1 MSASF
6 SYLIHGYPTSL
17 QGCLRAL
24 EESGVYQ
31 EMPPQLQFVA
41 ELILDE
47 LASNTLKYGGRENPE
62 VLLELDYSE
71 GAMRVKITDNAQPFN
86 PWTQS
91 PAVDDSAVEDIED
104 LEIGGRGIHM
114 LLQATDSRHYERQDG
129 RNINIMTRSVQRSA
143 APPPTAA
150 AA

>member
-1 MSASF
+1 MSEPF
-6 SYLIHGYPTSL
+6 SYLIHGGPTSL
-17 QGCLRAL
+17 QSCLQAL

-31 EMPPQLQFVA
+31 EMPPPLQFVA

-62 VLLELDYSE
+62 VRLNLEYANGS
-71 GAMRVKITDNAQPFN
+71 MRMEISDDAQPFD

-91 PAVDDSAVEDIED
+91 PEVDDSQVEDVEE

-114 LLQATDSRHYERQDG
+114 LKQATDTRHYERRDG
-129 RNINIMTRSVQRSA
+129 RNINILTRSLHRPPWSA
-143 APPPTAA
+143 AA
-150 AA
+150 

>member
-1 MSASF
+1 MSASSF

-24 EESGVYQ
+24 EESEVYQ
-31 EMPPQLQFVA
+31 EMPPPLQFVA

-62 VLLELDYSE
+62 VLLELNYRD
-71 GAMRVKITDNAQPFN
+71 GAMRVEITDNAQPFD

-91 PAVDDSAVEDIED
+91 PEVDDSDVDDIDD
-104 LEIGGRGIHM
+104 LAIGGRGIHM
-114 LLQATDSRHYERQDG
+114 LLQATDTRHYERRDG
-129 RNINIMTRSVQRSA
+129 RNINVMTRKVHRPA
-143 APPPTAA
+143 AVAA
-150 AA
+150 